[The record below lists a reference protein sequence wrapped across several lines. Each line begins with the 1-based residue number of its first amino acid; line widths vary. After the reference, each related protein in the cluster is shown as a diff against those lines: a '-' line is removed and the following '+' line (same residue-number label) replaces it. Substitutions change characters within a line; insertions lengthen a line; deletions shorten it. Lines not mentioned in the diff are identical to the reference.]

1 MNLPITLIAHALTHK
16 VVNQLRLYL
25 CLKMQC
31 SGTFKWDN
39 QFVEETCKILNYKS
53 TKTFKRN
60 LMWLIKNKWVA
71 YNSTNRVIR
80 VKSFARLCCRLDII
94 THTGVWIEIK
104 DLQQF
109 RPFCYAAIYSWAIRK
124 KNWYQRQPGRKE
136 GRPRKSMSKP
146 IFEMPNEYMAKILNL
161 HASTISRYKLAAETS
176 GLITREHKFQDTELP
191 EAFLYGLQKYN
202 PDSAHQLVI
211 WNDTVQVQLPD
222 IIISNIKLK
231 RHRVRPP

>member
-1 MNLPITLIAHALTHK
+1 MPDHVKPESGDHFDRILHAA
-16 VVNQLRLYL
+16 
-25 CLKMQC
+25 M
-31 SGTFKWDN
+31 
-39 QFVEETCKILNYKS
+39 
-53 TKTFKRN
+53 
-60 LMWLIKNKWVA
+60 
-71 YNSTNRVIR
+71 
-80 VKSFARLCCRLDII
+80 
-94 THTGVWIEIK
+94 
-104 DLQQF
+104 
-109 RPFCYAAIYSWAIRK
+109 YSWAIRK

-222 IIISNIKLK
+222 IIISSVRLK